1 MRQDS
6 STEIISEASDEA
18 RLYAGITRRDS
29 TLDGQFVYAV
39 LTTGVYCRPSCS
51 ARTPLRQ
58 NIRFFAS
65 CDEASQAGFRACKR
79 CRPDDPHYGVA
90 HLIELARYILA
101 HADEKLPLKAL
112 AARQGV
118 SPGYLQ
124 RTFKAVF
131 GISPKAFQDAARLN
145 TLKSLLKAGD
155 DITGAIFEA
164 GYGAPSRFYESAA
177 RQIGMSPKAYREG
190 GSGETITY
198 ACRHTA
204 LGALM
209 MAATDKGVCF
219 VMFGEGEGEGED
231 ALLDQLHAE
240 FPKANLSLST
250 DNGGASLDGWMVALD
265 NHLSQGA
272 PRPDIPLDL
281 RGTAFQIKVW
291 QFLLSIPEG
300 DVISYSEVAKAIDQP
315 RAVRAAASACG
326 KNRIA
331 VLVPCHRVL
340 RGDGGLG
347 GYRWGVER
355 KRALLDSERGKRA
368 KS

>member
-1 MRQDS
+1 MKRDAL
-6 STEIISEASDEA
+6 TEATM
-18 RLYAGITRRDS
+18 YVGITRRDRS
-29 TLDGQFVYAV
+29 LDGQFVYAV

-51 ARTPLRQ
+51 ARTPLQ
-58 NIRFFAS
+58 KNIRFFTS
-65 CDEASQAGFRACKR
+65 PDEAVHAGFRACKR
-79 CRPDDPHYGVA
+79 CKPDDPHYGIA

-101 HADEKLPLKAL
+101 HAEEKLPLKTL
-112 AARQGV
+112 AAKQGV

-145 TLKSLLKAGD
+145 TLKNLLKTGD

-164 GYGAPSRFYESAA
+164 GYGAPSRFYENAA
-177 RQIGMSPKAYREG
+177 RQIGMSPKAYRDG
-190 GSGETITY
+190 GSGEIITY
-198 ACRHTA
+198 ACRDTD

-219 VMFGEGEGEGED
+219 VMFGDSEFS
-231 ALLDQLHAE
+231 LLDQLQAE
-240 FPKANLSLST
+240 FPKASLSQAS
-250 DNGGASLDGWMVALD
+250 DNGGEPLDAWMMALD
-265 NHLSQGA
+265 NHLSKGA

-300 DVISYSEVAKAIDQP
+300 DVISYSEVADAIDKP

-347 GYRWGVER
+347 GYRWGLER
-355 KRALLDSERGKRA
+355 KRTLLDTERGRRTE
-368 KS
+368 

>member
-1 MRQDS
+1 MPNMAIMKH
-6 STEIISEASDEA
+6 EPLNEATM
-18 RLYAGITRRDS
+18 YAGITRRDRS
-29 TLDGQFVYAV
+29 LEGQFVYAV

-51 ARTPLRQ
+51 ARTPLRK
-58 NIRFFAS
+58 NIRFFPS
-65 CDEASQAGFRACKR
+65 PDEAGQAGFRACKR
-79 CRPDDPHYGVA
+79 CKPDDPYYGIA
-90 HLIELARYILA
+90 HLVELARYIHS
-101 HADEKLPLKAL
+101 HADEKLTLKAL

-124 RTFKAVF
+124 RTFKAAF
-131 GISPKAFQDAARLN
+131 GISPKTFQDAARLN
-145 TLKSLLKAGD
+145 TLKNLLKAGD

-164 GYGAPSRFYESAA
+164 GYGAPSRFYENAA
-177 RQIGMSPKAYREG
+177 RQIGMSPKTYRDG
-190 GSGETITY
+190 GSGEAIIY
-198 ACRHTA
+198 ACRNTD

-219 VMFGEGEGEGED
+219 VMFGDNENQ
-231 ALLDQLHAE
+231 LLGQLQAE
-240 FPKANLSLST
+240 FPKANFSRSSN
-250 DNGGASLDGWMVALD
+250 NGGELLDTWMMALG

-300 DVISYSEVAKAIDQP
+300 DVISYSEVAEAIGKP

-347 GYRWGVER
+347 GYRWGLDR
-355 KRALLDSERGKRA
+355 KRTLLNTERGRRA
-368 KS
+368 E

>member
-1 MRQDS
+1 MAIMKRDS
-6 STEIISEASDEA
+6 LNEATM
-18 RLYAGITRRDS
+18 YAGITQRDRS
-29 TLDGQFVYAV
+29 LDGQFVYAV

-51 ARTPLRQ
+51 ARTPLRK
-58 NIRFFAS
+58 NIRFFS
-65 CDEASQAGFRACKR
+65 SPDEAGHAGFRACKR
-79 CRPDDPHYGVA
+79 CKPDDPHYGIA
-90 HLIELARYILA
+90 HLVELARYILA
-101 HADEKLPLKAL
+101 HAEEKLPLKTL
-112 AARQGV
+112 ADRQGV

-145 TLKSLLKAGD
+145 TLKNQLKTGD

-164 GYGAPSRFYESAA
+164 GYGAPSRFYENAA
-177 RQIGMSPKAYREG
+177 RQIGMSPKAYRDG
-190 GSGETITY
+190 GSGETITF
-198 ACRHTA
+198 ACRDTD

-219 VMFGEGEGEGED
+219 VMFGD
-231 ALLDQLHAE
+231 ADDQLLSQLQAE
-240 FPKANLSLST
+240 FPKASLSRSSN
-250 DNGGASLDGWMVALD
+250 NGGEPLDAWMMALD

-300 DVISYSEVAKAIDQP
+300 DVISYSEVADAIDKP

-347 GYRWGVER
+347 GYRWGLER
-355 KRALLDSERGKRA
+355 KRTLLDTERGRRTE
-368 KS
+368 

>member
-1 MRQDS
+1 MKRESLD
-6 STEIISEASDEA
+6 EASM
-18 RLYAGITRRDS
+18 YAGITRRDRS
-29 TLDGQFVYAV
+29 LDGQFVYAV
-39 LTTGVYCRPSCS
+39 ITTGVYCRPSCP
-51 ARTPLRQ
+51 ARTPLRK
-58 NIRFFAS
+58 NIRFFPS
-65 CDEASQAGFRACKR
+65 PEEAGHAGFRPCKR
-79 CRPDDPHYGVA
+79 CRPDDPHYGSAQLV
-90 HLIELARYILA
+90 ELARYIVA
-101 HADEKLPLKAL
+101 NAEEKLSLKAL

-131 GISPKAFQDAARLN
+131 GISPKAFQDAARLR

-155 DITGAIFEA
+155 EITGAIFEA
-164 GYGAPSRFYESAA
+164 GYGAPSRFYENAA
-177 RQIGMSPKAYREG
+177 RQIGMSPKAYRDG
-190 GSGETITY
+190 GSGEAITY
-198 ACRHTA
+198 ACRDTD

-219 VMFGEGEGEGED
+219 AMFGDSDDE
-231 ALLDQLHAE
+231 LLDQLTAE
-240 FPKANLSLST
+240 FPKASFSRSS
-250 DNGGASLDGWMVALD
+250 DNGGELLDRWMEALD
-265 NHLSQGA
+265 NHLSEGG

-300 DVISYSEVAKAIDQP
+300 DVVSYSEVAEAIDQP

-347 GYRWGVER
+347 GYRWGVDR
-355 KRALLDSERGKRA
+355 KRTLLDSERGRRA
-368 KS
+368 E

>member
-1 MRQDS
+1 MKRDS
-6 STEIISEASDEA
+6 LNEATM
-18 RLYAGITRRDS
+18 YAGITRRDRS
-29 TLDGQFVYAV
+29 LDGQFVYAV
-39 LTTGVYCRPSCS
+39 LTTGVYCCPSCS
-51 ARTPLRQ
+51 ARTPLRE
-58 NIRFFAS
+58 NVRFFS
-65 CDEASQAGFRACKR
+65 SSEEADVAGFRACKR
-79 CRPDDPHYGVA
+79 CKPDDPHYGVA
-90 HLIELARYILA
+90 HLVELARYIVA
-101 HADEKLPLKAL
+101 HAEEKLPLKTL
-112 AARQGV
+112 AAKQGV

-145 TLKSLLKAGD
+145 TLKNLLKTGD

-164 GYGAPSRFYESAA
+164 GYGAPSRFYENAA
-177 RQIGMSPKAYREG
+177 RQIGMSPKAYRDG

-198 ACRHTA
+198 ACRDTD

-219 VMFGEGEGEGED
+219 VMFGDNESS
-231 ALLDQLHAE
+231 LLDQLQAE
-240 FPKANLSLST
+240 FPKAKFSQSPNN
-250 DNGGASLDGWMVALD
+250 DGKQLDAWMMALD
-265 NHLSQGA
+265 NHLRKGT

-300 DVISYSEVAKAIDQP
+300 DVVSYSEVAEAIDKP

-340 RGDGGLG
+340 RGDGSLG
-347 GYRWGVER
+347 GYRWGLER
-355 KRALLDSERGKRA
+355 KRTLLDTERGKRS